1 MEWKLEP
8 EEMRILGALM
18 EKQMA
23 TPDYYPLSMNALVQ
37 ACNQKS
43 SRDPVV
49 SYSEDLVRRHVTNLY
64 KKGLVSSITANDR
77 RVVRYDQRLSKLYN
91 CSPSETAILCILML
105 RGPQTPGEI
114 KGRTGRLYDFES
126 LTDVLETLDAM
137 MKREESPFVTQLAR
151 LPGRKENRFIHRFG
165 SDDGEVPGSESI
177 EVETREAKQVESDLR
192 TEVAQLRKELQDL
205 NDAFQAFKN
214 QF

>member
-192 TEVAQLRKELQDL
+192 SEVAQLRKELQDL